1 MTLFIYALSLFTS
14 HTQTFTFFGCVFVY
28 SKLIDAIILYIKL
41 NHSVIFET
49 MTDMTTVECWF
60 LVSYILLRAQTQGE
74 AAHIENSPIFLI
86 SLHPTHHHCHKI
98 VDCQNQ
104 RISVWKFTFEFASF
118 SKGAQVSYIMKSLN
132 WKVA

>member
-1 MTLFIYALSLFTS
+1 M
-14 HTQTFTFFGCVFVY
+14 Y

-104 RISVWKFTFEFASF
+104 RISFWKFNCEFASF
-118 SKGAQVSYIMKSLN
+118 
-132 WKVA
+132 

>member
-49 MTDMTTVECWF
+49 MTDMTTVECLF

-86 SLHPTHHHCHKI
+86 SLHPTHHHHCHKI
-98 VDCQNQ
+98 VDCHNQ
-104 RISVWKFTFEFASF
+104 RISVWKLLLSLLLFQ
-118 SKGAQVSYIMKSLN
+118 KVPKSLIS
-132 WKVA
+132 

>member
-28 SKLIDAIILYIKL
+28 SKLIDALILYIRL

-74 AAHIENSPIFLI
+74 APHIENSPIFLI

-104 RISVWKFTFEFASF
+104 RISVWKFTFEFAYF